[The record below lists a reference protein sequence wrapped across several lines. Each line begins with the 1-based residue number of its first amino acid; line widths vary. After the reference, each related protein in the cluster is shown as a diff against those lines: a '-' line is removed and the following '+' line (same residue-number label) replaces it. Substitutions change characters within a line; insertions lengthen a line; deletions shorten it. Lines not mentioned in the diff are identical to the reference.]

1 MKKQLQLLMMLVSVW
16 SYGQNPVYQF
26 DFDGNMNN
34 AVVNS
39 NFGGWVSAGSGSV
52 SYVNNRLGEAGKAVQ
67 IPNTL
72 NFTAS
77 ATSLPFGNQSRTLSF
92 WAKFVND
99 NDTKTYPVI
108 GWGNNTAGNAYGFW
122 RNGVQN
128 SYYTWGTGNDYNVP
142 QTNAQI
148 QASNNG
154 WVHIAMT
161 YSNTNNSF
169 VIYYNGVDAGSYS
182 RVLITNGSTLYLN
195 RLVNSSSGTGD
206 AIQVDDLKIYDTPL
220 TATQIQGLYNPG
232 ASGSAP
238 TVSNVFPSGTTPNS
252 GTVFFTVNPGGNT
265 TTTEITVT
273 GFGAG
278 IGSVFP
284 GPIASGIGDQLLQ
297 YNIEGLSPGSCYTF
311 NVRVVN
317 SAGSQ
322 FSATRAFCTLDA
334 NFNKTPVYHFD
345 FNGDTEDAL
354 DPDVSFQ
361 NPNSGF
367 VDNNTALRL
376 VNDVQSIN
384 LPYLQQGSAKR
395 TVAIRLAFENGALTN
410 NTNNVFSYGSATNN
424 QSFGYNQET
433 ANQAAFYY
441 WSNDVIFSN
450 PITAGTYYTMVF
462 VYNGMETKI
471 YRDGVL
477 VGTNSSFTP
486 NTLGTLFRLGRTTTG
501 VGGFFNGRVD
511 DLRIYNDALND
522 TDVLNLS
529 AALSS
534 TAFET
539 DDYGFTLYPNPAS
552 DHLSIAS
559 ESELKSVE
567 VYSLQGQMI
576 TTTTSNQI
584 NVSGLAQGMYLVKVT
599 DVNDHTATQRLMVK

>member
-52 SYVNNRLGEAGKAVQ
+52 SYVNNRLGQAGKAVQ

-161 YSNTNNSF
+161 YDITNGSF
-169 VIYYNGVDAGSYS
+169 VIYYNGGNLGSYT
-182 RVLITNGSTLYLN
+182 RVLNTNGSTLYLN

-206 AIQVDDLKIYDTPL
+206 AIQVDDLKIYNTAL
-220 TATQIQGLYNPG
+220 TATQIQALYNPNAG
-232 ASGSAP
+232 GSAP
-238 TVSNVFPSGTTPNS
+238 TVFNVYTSGQSTNTA
-252 GTVFFTVNPGGNT
+252 TVFFTVNPGGNT

-273 GFGAG
+273 GFGSG
-278 IGSVFP
+278 IGSVLDGPTVTGTNEQVVQYSIQGLAP
-284 GPIASGIGDQLLQ
+284 G
-297 YNIEGLSPGSCYTF
+297 YCYSF
-311 NVRVVN
+311 NVRAVN

-322 FSATRAFCTLDA
+322 FSGDQAFCTLDD
-334 NFNKTPVYHFD
+334 NFHFTPVYHFE
-345 FNGDTEDAL
+345 FNGNTQDKN
-354 DPDVSFQ
+354 DPTVAFT

-376 VNDVQSIN
+376 NENPQALN
-384 LPYLQQGSAKR
+384 LPYLPQGARVRS
-395 TVAIRLAFENGALTN
+395 VAIKLAYENGALSAV
-410 NTNNVFSYGSATNN
+410 NNVFSYGSATNN
-424 QSFGYNQET
+424 QSFGYSQEYTNQGVL
-433 ANQAAFYY
+433 YY
-441 WSNDVIFSN
+441 WADDVIFNNSIN
-450 PITAGTYYTMVF
+450 MGTYHILVF
-462 VYNGMETKI
+462 VFDGSETKI
-471 YRDGVL
+471 YQDGLL
-477 VGTNSSFTP
+477 VGSSPSITP
-486 NTLGTLFRLGRTTTG
+486 NTVGTIFRLGRTSTG
-501 VGGFFNGRVD
+501 LGGFFNGRID
-511 DLRIYNDALND
+511 DLRIYNVALNAG
-522 TDVLNLS
+522 DVTQLTQTLS
-529 AALSS
+529 NTSFDDSLSL
-534 TAFET
+534 
-539 DDYGFTLYPNPAS
+539 DLYPNPAQ
-552 DHLSIAS
+552 DVVHIVG
-559 ESELKSVE
+559 ESAIKSVE